1 MLFQHYKLI
10 VQTSKAKKDDFY
22 QSNLVRYWMH
32 AVNYT
37 NMADSK
43 YDVIYYCSIIRSN
56 SMTFTSFS
64 ILTMCYN
71 VCFSTH
77 ASRFK
82 VVESSCF
89 FSHNRR

>member
-1 MLFQHYKLI
+1 M
-10 VQTSKAKKDDFY
+10 
-22 QSNLVRYWMH
+22 
-32 AVNYT
+32 NYT

-56 SMTFTSFS
+56 SMTFTYFTFS
-64 ILTMCYN
+64 ILTVCYN

-89 FSHNRR
+89 FHTIGDELILNRNRKNRLNNW